1 MGSWLGLGLGLGSE
15 AAPLLVVAGCEG
27 ISLLMSGLLCSSWL
41 GSGLGLGPGPGL
53 GLGLGLGLGAGA
65 GKGLGQRLGLGVRLG
80 LGLGLGLGLTESVVC
95 LVVYYLLLTTYY
107 SLLTTGLLTNRERG
121 VLGRLVQVGLGL
133 GAARLEIELGRGG

>member
-1 MGSWLGLGLGLGSE
+1 MVC
-15 AAPLLVVAGCEG
+15 LVVYY
-27 ISLLMSGLLCSSWL
+27 LLLTTYYLLL
-41 GSGLGLGPGPGL
+41 AYL
-53 GLGLGLGLGAGA
+53 
-65 GKGLGQRLGLGVRLG
+65 
-80 LGLGLGLGLTESVVC
+80 LTESVVC